1 VFYTSAGF
9 KDMTMAQTLPIP
21 PAGFDELTI
30 DEKLDYIQSLWD
42 RVTAG
47 PEDIPVPE
55 WHWRILDE
63 RLEAYRANPEEGRPW
78 QEVYEDLQRKLQDRR
93 RER

>member
-1 VFYTSAGF
+1 
-9 KDMTMAQTLPIP
+9 MAQTLPSP
-21 PAGFDELTI
+21 PPGFDELTI

-42 RVTAG
+42 RVTVG

-55 WHWRILDE
+55 WHWHILDE
-63 RLEAYRANPEEGRPW
+63 RLNAYEANPGEGRPW
-78 QEVYEDLQRKLQDRR
+78 EEVYEDLQRKLQDRR